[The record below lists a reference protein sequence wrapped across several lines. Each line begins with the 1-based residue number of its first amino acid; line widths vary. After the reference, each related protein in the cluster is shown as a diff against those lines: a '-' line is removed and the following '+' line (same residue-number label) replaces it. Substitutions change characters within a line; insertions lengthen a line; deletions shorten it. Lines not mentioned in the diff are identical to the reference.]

1 MPNTLAHLGIQA
13 IVTRS
18 VIRDADEKWV
28 YVGAVLPDVGWI
40 LARLAQHG
48 AVQLDLYD
56 VRLYA
61 VVQTSLFVTLLLAAG
76 LSLLTQRWWRTFA
89 ILALNA
95 VLHLLLDASEIKWG
109 NGVVLFAPFNWELL
123 NWGQFWP
130 EQWPTQVLTVL
141 GLAYVL
147 ATLRRAVRTP
157 LGLCWPGMPRLLLAT
172 SLIAA
177 YFVLPWTLRA
187 GPLAAD
193 LHFVQTLRDPPR
205 RTDAHVEFDRE
216 RFLPDP
222 QGGMLEYFAPP
233 PVRVTGIQLS
243 QPGTVSLRGRFIDPY
258 TIVVEEYYVHRGR
271 TRDIPTIVGLILTL
285 GLVAASLVRTRP
297 RLVTTRQ

>member
-18 VIRDADEKWV
+18 LIRDADEKWV
-28 YVGAVLPDVGWI
+28 YIGAVLPDVGWI
-40 LARLAQHG
+40 FQRLAPHG
-48 AVQLDLYD
+48 ALQLDLYD
-56 VRLYA
+56 LRLYA

-76 LSLLTQRWWRTFA
+76 VSLLTRRWWRTFA

-109 NGVVLFAPFNWELL
+109 NGVVLFAPFNWDLL

-130 EQWPTQVLTVL
+130 EQWPIQVLTVL
-141 GLAYVL
+141 GLVYVL
-147 ATLRRAVRTP
+147 ATLRRAVHTP
-157 LGLCWPGMPRLLLAT
+157 IGLCWPGMPRLLLAT

-193 LHFVQTLRDPPR
+193 LHFVQTLRDPAR
-205 RTDAHVEFDRE
+205 RTDAYVEFDRE
-216 RFLPDP
+216 QFRPDS
-222 QGGMLEYFAPP
+222 QGGTVEYFAPP
-233 PVRVTGIQLS
+233 PVRVSGIPLS
-243 QPGTVSLRGRFIDPY
+243 EPGTVSLRGRFIDPH
-258 TIVVEEYYVHRGR
+258 TVVVKEYYVHRGL
-271 TRDIPTIVGLILTL
+271 TREIPTIVGLILIL
-285 GLVAASLVRTRP
+285 GLVAASLVRP
-297 RLVTTRQ
+297 RTKPLTTMQ